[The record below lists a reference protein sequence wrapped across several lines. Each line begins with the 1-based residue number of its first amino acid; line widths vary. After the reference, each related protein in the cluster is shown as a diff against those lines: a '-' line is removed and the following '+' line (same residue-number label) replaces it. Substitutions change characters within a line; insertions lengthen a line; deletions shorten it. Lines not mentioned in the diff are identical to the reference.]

1 MGDVLLFCHGDII
14 VTCFFFFYSYNA
26 AIFWAPSNLTISI
39 QSSSPAVFQCGGQ
52 GTLLLWYI
60 NGDIVVSSTRP
71 TYEAKG
77 FRFTHQVHSNNTI
90 VNTLT
95 IPARVENNNTLLSCH
110 ATGTPGP
117 DTSENAR
124 LTIAGN

>member
-1 MGDVLLFCHGDII
+1 MRDVLLFCHGDII
-14 VTCFFFFYSYNA
+14 VTGFFYSYNA
-26 AIFWAPSNLTISI
+26 AIFWAPSNVTISLH
-39 QSSSPAVFQCGGQ
+39 SSPAVFQCGGQ

-60 NGDIVVSSTRP
+60 NGDIAVSYTRP

-77 FRFTHQVHSNNTI
+77 FRFTHQVLDNNTI

-95 IPARVENNNTLLSCH
+95 IPATVEKNNTLLSCH

-117 DTSENAR
+117 ATTENVS